1 MCQICNLVLRYRS
14 NKPLSFNTS
23 NLTTTILPTAISNPK
38 QIRDRGNSAK
48 KEKFLGYFSL

>member
-23 NLTTTILPTAISNPK
+23 NLTTTILSTAISAQK
-38 QIRDRGNSAK
+38 QIKARDDFTK
-48 KEKFLGYFSL
+48 KEK